1 MLFLHTERNYSL
13 FLIPPTKS
21 SHLFPF
27 ASSNRLFITSVLLEE
42 FSRDLLQP
50 IVYLPVTAVRSA

>member
-1 MLFLHTERNYSL
+1 MLFLHAELNYSL
-13 FLIPPTKS
+13 FLIPLTEF

-42 FSRDLLQP
+42 FSHDLLQP
-50 IVYLPVTAVRSA
+50 VVYLPITAIRSV